1 MSFLSIIRRRLIFLV
16 FVVFGVTVVTFVIS
30 HMIPGDPA
38 RMMAGDRATNEIV
51 ENMRR
56 QLGLDQPLW
65 RQYVTYIGQVA
76 QGDLGISIRTQRPV
90 IDDIKR
96 FFPATIELAL
106 AALIFAVV
114 AGIPLGV
121 LSAVAK
127 DRWIDQISRTI
138 SVTGISTPAFWLGL
152 LLIYVFYGRLGILPG
167 SGRLA
172 SGITPPPTITG
183 FYTLDSLLT
192 LDWPALRSSL
202 THLVLPA
209 LTLGFVHLG
218 IVTRQIR
225 SAMLEVLQEDYVR
238 TARASGLPR
247 RTVLFGHALRNA
259 LIPSVTM
266 IGLAFGDL
274 LYGAVLTETVFAWP
288 GMGNYVVQSI
298 TALDFPAIM
307 GFTVVASTAYVLLN
321 LSVDL
326 VYMWLD
332 PQIREVS

>member
-1 MSFLSIIRRRLIFLV
+1 MSFANTIRRRLILLV
-16 FVVFGVTVVTFVIS
+16 FVVFGVSVVTFVIS
-30 HMIPGDPA
+30 HLIPGDPA
-38 RMMAGDRATNEIV
+38 RMMAGERATNETVAHIRA
-51 ENMRR
+51 E
-56 QLGLDQPLW
+56 LGLDKPVPV
-65 RQYVTYIGQVA
+65 QYIEYVRGLLH
-76 QGDLGISIRTQRPV
+76 GNFGISIRTQRPV
-90 IDDIKR
+90 IDDILL
-96 FFPATIELAL
+96 FFPATIELAV
-106 AALIFAVV
+106 AALLLAIIL
-114 AGIPLGV
+114 GIPLGV

-127 DRWIDQISRTI
+127 DRAVDQVSRTI

-167 SGRLA
+167 SGRIA
-172 SGITPPPTITG
+172 SDIPPPPAVTG
-183 FYTLDSLLT
+183 FYTID
-192 LDWPALRSSL
+192 ALIAGDGRAFVSAL

-209 LTLGFVHLG
+209 LTLGFIHLG

-225 SAMLEVLQEDYVR
+225 SAMLEVLQEDYIR
-238 TARASGLPR
+238 TAKASGISR
-247 RTVLFGHALRNA
+247 ARIVFHYALRNA

-321 LSVDL
+321 MLVDL
-326 VYMWLD
+326 VYMALD
-332 PQIREVS
+332 PQIREVG

>member
-1 MSFLSIIRRRLIFLV
+1 VSFLTVVSRRLVFLV

-38 RMMAGDRATNEIV
+38 RMMAGDRATKEIV
-51 ENMRR
+51 EHMRHV
-56 QLGLDQPLW
+56 LGLDQPLW
-65 RQYVTYIGQVA
+65 KQYLTYVTQIA
-76 QGDLGISIRTQRPV
+76 HGDFGISIRTQRPV
-90 IDDIKR
+90 ADDILH

-106 AALIFAVV
+106 AALLFAVIV
-114 AGIPLGV
+114 GVPLGV
-121 LSAVAK
+121 VSAVAK
-127 DRWIDQISRTI
+127 DRWIDQISRTV

-152 LLIYVFYGRLGILPG
+152 LLIYIFYGQFGILPG

-172 SGITPPPTITG
+172 SGIHPPPAITG
-183 FYTLDSLLT
+183 LYTVDSLLS
-192 LDWPALRSSL
+192 LDWPAFKSAVI
-202 THLVLPA
+202 HLILPG

-238 TARASGLPR
+238 TARANGLSR
-247 RTVLFGHALRNA
+247 RSVLIGHALRNA

-321 LSVDL
+321 LVVDL
-326 VYMWLD
+326 VYMALD